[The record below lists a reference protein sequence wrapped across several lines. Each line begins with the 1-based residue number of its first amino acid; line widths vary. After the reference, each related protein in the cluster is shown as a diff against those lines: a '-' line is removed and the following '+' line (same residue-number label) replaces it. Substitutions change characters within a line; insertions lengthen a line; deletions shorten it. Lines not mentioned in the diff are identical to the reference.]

1 MKPETHPTA
10 PEAAL
15 PTIRRLPDTL
25 VNQIAAG
32 EVVDRPASVV
42 KELVENAID
51 AGANRISILLREGGK
66 ALIRVEDDGHGMH
79 SEGMR
84 LALERHAT
92 SKLPEGDLVRI
103 AKLGFRGEA
112 LPSIASV
119 ARISLTSRTAKT
131 DGAWSLQ
138 IEGGKPTFDGPASA
152 NPGTVI
158 AVSDLFYAVPARLK
172 FLKGEQA
179 EASACLDTVRRLALA
194 HPTVSFDM
202 RHNARRMLAL
212 PGCNDAADRVRDVM
226 GAEFAANSR
235 EIHRERD
242 GLVLRGWAGLPTF
255 NRANSLGQFLF
266 VNGRP
271 VRDRQL
277 SGVIRAAYRP
287 VLAPDR
293 HPVVVLWLEVPPDAV
308 DVNVHPAKSEVRFR
322 QAGEVRALLIDGLR
336 RGIVEGG
343 FSASSH
349 LTGGVLDRLQNGLEQ
364 TGGPSPALASP
375 SMKGQAALQGDY
387 SHRGRAPSP
396 AQQAGW
402 AQAFAPAA
410 RVAEPRTAFTWANQ
424 ANGDDFT
431 ATVNADSFPLG
442 AAKAQ
447 LHANYIVT
455 ETEIGVVIVDQHA
468 AHERLVLERMKAQ
481 RDLRGVER
489 QALLIP
495 EVVHLDPASA
505 ERLEEAADVLAEA
518 GLVIEPFGDGTV
530 VVQETPAVL
539 GQPDCQKLVTD
550 LAEELAGWEQTFSLQ
565 ERLDRVLA
573 TAACHG
579 SVRAGRQLSAA
590 EMNQLLRD
598 MEATPLAGQCNHGRP
613 TYVQLS
619 LEDLEALFERR

>member
-1 MKPETHPTA
+1 MEPLNQSPA
-10 PEAAL
+10 SAAL
-15 PTIRRLPDTL
+15 PSIRRLPDTL

-51 AGANRISILLREGGK
+51 AEAFRISVTLREGGK
-66 ALIRVEDDGHGMH
+66 ALIRVEDDGHGMTA
-79 SEGMR
+79 EGMR

-103 AKLGFRGEA
+103 EKLGFRGEA

-119 ARISLTSRTAKT
+119 ARLSLTSRTHA
-131 DGAWSLQ
+131 DEQSWRLSV
-138 IEGGKPTFDGPASA
+138 EGGDTVFDGPAA
-152 NPGTVI
+152 GNIGTTIDVT
-158 AVSDLFYAVPARLK
+158 DLFFAVPARLK

-179 EASACLDTVRRLALA
+179 EAGACLDVIRRLALA
-194 HPTVSFDM
+194 HPAISFEVQ
-202 RHNARRMLAL
+202 HNARRSLAL
-212 PGCNDAADRVRDVM
+212 PACADAADRVRDVM
-226 GAEFAANSR
+226 GLEFAANSR
-235 EIHRERD
+235 EIQSHRD
-242 GLVLRGWAGLPTF
+242 GMVLRGWAGLPTY
-255 NRANSLGQFLF
+255 NRANSLQQYLF

-271 VRDRQL
+271 VRDKQL
-277 SGVIRAAYRP
+277 TGVIRAAYRP

-293 HPVVVLWLEVPPDAV
+293 HPVVVLWLDVLPEAV

-322 QAGEVRALLIDGLR
+322 QAGEVRAMLIDGLR

-349 LTGGVLDRLQNGLEQ
+349 LTGGVVERLSAGAE
-364 TGGPSPALASP
+364 SPRP
-375 SMKGQAALQGDY
+375 ALQGNY
-387 SHRGRAPSP
+387 SYRAQHPSP
-396 AQQAGW
+396 TQQESW
-402 AQAFAPAA
+402 SDAFAPQA
-410 RVAEPRTAFTWANQ
+410 RVADSSSAFHPETAPA
-424 ANGDDFT
+424 APDLR
-431 ATVNADSFPLG
+431 AFPLG

-447 LHANYIVT
+447 VHANYIVAET
-455 ETEIGVVIVDQHA
+455 ETGVVIIDQHA

-481 RDLRGVER
+481 RAERGVER

-505 ERLEEAADVLAEA
+505 ELLTEAEDVLSEA

-530 VVQETPAVL
+530 VVQETPAAL
-539 GQPDCQKLVTD
+539 GQPDCQKLVKD
-550 LAEELAGWEQTFSLQ
+550 LAEELAGWEQAFSLQ

-579 SVRAGRQLSAA
+579 SVRSGRRLNAE

-598 MEATPLAGQCNHGRP
+598 MERTPLAGQCNHGRP

-619 LEDLEALFERR
+619 IEDLESLFERR